1 MRAIVALFVMIV
13 RPILGIA
20 LLMLSCFAILNR
32 TLTVKDVL
40 WSLTVGAGVFVVI
53 EGLGVLMTG
62 WYSLR
67 HGPIPEG
74 ASREPIDE
82 FDVFR

>member
-1 MRAIVALFVMIV
+1 MRAIVACVVMMM

-32 TLTVKDVL
+32 TLTTKDVL

-53 EGLGVLMTG
+53 EGFGVLMMW

-67 HGPIPEG
+67 HGPISEG